1 MNEEANIIENEE
13 ITTNVIT
20 YENTTTTTY
29 EVAKN
34 INTVLNVLTF
44 TIIIICLYKYL
55 KTTFFIRK

>member
-29 EVAKN
+29 EVARN
-34 INTVLNVLTF
+34 INTVLIVLTF
-44 TIIIICLYKYL
+44 TIIIIFLYKYL

>member
-1 MNEEANIIENEE
+1 MNEETNIIENEE

-44 TIIIICLYKYL
+44 TIIIIFLYKYL

>member
-34 INTVLNVLTF
+34 INTVLIVLTF
-44 TIIIICLYKYL
+44 TIIIIFLYKYL